1 MITNTQIRIIHTLKN
16 IIGMPDEPYRKLL
29 SSFDVYS
36 SKNLTETEANIVI
49 ECLNDKVKTFKTKKL
64 KKYDDLI
71 GRDEEMATPLQLR
84 KIEVVWDEICDVKDV
99 FYQTKRLR
107 KFIKRQYHLDDIKF
121 LSKKQATK
129 LIVALEKIKREKDL
143 KAI

>member
-1 MITNTQIRIIHTLKN
+1 
-16 IIGMPDEPYRKLL
+16 
-29 SSFDVYS
+29 
-36 SKNLTETEANIVI
+36 
-49 ECLNDKVKTFKTKKL
+49 
-64 KKYDDLI
+64 
-71 GRDEEMATPLQLR
+71 
-84 KIEVVWDEICDVKDV
+84 VKDV